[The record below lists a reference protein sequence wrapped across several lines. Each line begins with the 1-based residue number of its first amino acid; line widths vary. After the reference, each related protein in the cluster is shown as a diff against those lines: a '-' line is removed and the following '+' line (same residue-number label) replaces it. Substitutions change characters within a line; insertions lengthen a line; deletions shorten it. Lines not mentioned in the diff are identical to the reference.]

1 MRLSSEMLVEAL
13 RRYAD
18 DNDLTH
24 VELGK
29 RFGFNASKTGNV
41 FSGRTRLSGDDVLR
55 ILEDPDFALPKLKK
69 YIAYWRLRRDVTA
82 VERDMRDS
90 DTVSEDTLFSAKRIQ
105 GSVLTTTRRM
115 PSSELARNI
124 MSGYHWWA
132 LRTGWICSVATDKA
146 TATYTPI
153 APDLNTAVEAMKR
166 MKWIYRSGDLSC
178 VDWGKVTGG
187 NVGQAAADHC
197 ATTLRDF
204 ILAPDTGFDVDEHFR
219 QAAECT
225 GMGSI
230 RVNRVNELSEL
241 IDKVTAIAKD
251 WIGYELPAEPDEYGY
266 APSTF
271 YADKLDYLESLVLEA
286 CAIHDQLQEEGV
298 PIGEDVKQAYDCIMS
313 EDGSAN
319 RYAVY
324 IAPILAVNDR
334 RGKMAT
340 PSPEDRK
347 RYNALRTG
355 RRRVRRSDSV

>member
-55 ILEDPDFALPKLKK
+55 ILGDPDFTLPKLRK
-69 YIAYWRLRRDVTA
+69 YIPYWQLRRDVA
-82 VERDMRDS
+82 EVERDMRES
-90 DTVSEDTLFSAKRIQ
+90 DTVSEDTLLSAKRIQ
-105 GSVLTTTRRM
+105 GSLLTTTRRM
-115 PSSELARNI
+115 PSSELARDI
-124 MSGYHWWA
+124 MSNYHWWV

-146 TATYTPI
+146 TATYTLI

-166 MKWIYRSGDLSC
+166 LKWIYRSGDWSR
-178 VDWGKVTGG
+178 VDWEKVDGG
-187 NVGQAAADHC
+187 NAGQAAADHC
-197 ATTLRDF
+197 ATALRDF
-204 ILAPDTGFDVDEHFR
+204 ILAPGSGFDVDEHFR
-219 QAAECT
+219 QAAERT
-225 GMGSI
+225 GTGSI
-230 RVNRVNELSEL
+230 RTNRVGELSEL
-241 IDKVTAIAKD
+241 IGKVAAVAKG
-251 WIGYELPAEPDEYGY
+251 WMGYELPTEPDEYGY
-266 APSTF
+266 APAKL

-298 PIGEDVKQAYDCIMS
+298 PIGEDVKQAYDRIMS
-313 EDGSAN
+313 EDGSVN

-334 RGKMAT
+334 RGKLAT

-347 RYNALRTG
+347 RYNALRAG
-355 RRRVRRSDSV
+355 RRRTRTV

>member
-1 MRLSSEMLVEAL
+1 MKLSSKMLVEAL

-18 DNDLTH
+18 DHGMTY
-24 VELGK
+24 VQLGG
-29 RFGFNASKTGNV
+29 RFGFNASKTGNI

-55 ILEDPDFALPKLKK
+55 ILGDPDFALPKLKK
-69 YIAYWRLRRDVTA
+69 YIPYWRLRRDVA
-82 VERDMRDS
+82 EVERDMRDS

-115 PSSELARNI
+115 PSSELAREI

-153 APDLNTAVEAMKR
+153 APNLNTAVEAMKR
-166 MKWIYRSGDLSC
+166 MRWIYRSGDSSC

-219 QAAECT
+219 QAVERT

-230 RVNRVNELSEL
+230 RVNRVDELSEL
-241 IDKVTAIAKD
+241 VDKITVIVKD
-251 WIGYELPAEPDEYGY
+251 WMDYELPTEPDEYGY
-266 APSTF
+266 APSKF

-286 CAIHDQLQEEGV
+286 CAIHDQLQEEGI
-298 PIGEDVKQAYDCIMS
+298 PIGEDIKQAYDRIMS
-313 EDGSAN
+313 ESGSVN

-334 RGKMAT
+334 RGKLAT
-340 PSPEDRK
+340 PSSEDRK
-347 RYNALRTG
+347 RYNVLRAG
-355 RRRVRRSDSV
+355 RRRTRTV